1 MVIALKF
8 KLLFKILRGM
18 KIQIVVFLL
27 IIANAVCA
35 QTPTQ
40 TIRGRVVDAL
50 NKKPLN
56 EASIQISNLD
66 IKTTSNSEGVFK
78 LENVPVGR
86 HIMSVSFVGYES
98 LLLMNVYVVSG
109 KETVLDI
116 SLNNTNIDLGTV
128 TVLDTKTEPSIT
140 PSIKILEKDRFQYA
154 ATFADPARYASYA
167 PGVAIENDQANNIS
181 IRGITPNAMQWYL
194 EGAEIVNPNHL
205 SNAGILS
212 DRAAANGGGTM
223 ILSANLLEKTT
234 LFQGVAP
241 PQYGNALAGSLD
253 MNIRKGNNQKRQTTL
268 SAGVIGFDF
277 ATEGY
282 FSKESGA
289 SYLINYRYSF
299 TGLLNK
305 LGVELGD
312 EAIGYQDLSV
322 HLNFPTKRMGD
333 FSLFAVGGSSENV
346 FEHKSMRSEWTTDKD
361 SQDIKFEGRMGIAGV
376 KHQIGFGKSNW
387 QTVFVVSALDNTRN
401 ATGFGLNNIPLSTTR
416 FENTHAKYFFK
427 TDVKRRLGQ
436 SKELNV
442 GVIVKNEA
450 ASSFDTYKQGVN
462 ELIEGGKGS
471 GNWYIPFAELSGRAG
486 EEWQYQI
493 GARGVYFD
501 FLNKFSFEPQGSLR
515 FNVRRNQYL
524 QLSYSRQSQLISPE
538 NYFYQ
543 INNFYIYQ
551 KKDFVKSH
559 NLNLAY
565 DRKILKDITFRAEG
579 FAQFYDNV
587 YENSIATPNSS
598 MTILESSN
606 PQSLGAA
613 SGSVRT
619 VGGSVSLSQSFK
631 KGYFWLANA
640 TIFDTK
646 RIKDGFERDMLFN
659 NQYVANALVGKEWA
673 LGKNQN
679 RFVGASVRGILR
691 GGFYDFYLNENVFQN
706 PKRVE
711 DYVRV
716 DLNIYLK
723 SNKKKWSS
731 TVQLDIQNVMSKE
744 NAWATA
750 FDRFQNKTLLKRQLG
765 LIPNVSYKVEF

>member
-1 MVIALKF
+1 MIR
-8 KLLFKILRGM
+8 KILFLSCFLF
-18 KIQIVVFLL
+18 ITNIVL
-27 IIANAVCA
+27 A

-40 TIRGRVVDAL
+40 TIRGRVTDAL
-50 NKKPLN
+50 TKKPLN

-66 IKTTSNSEGVFK
+66 LKTTSNTEGVFK
-78 LENVPVGR
+78 MENIPVGR
-86 HIMSVSFVGYES
+86 HIVSVSFVGYES

-116 SLNNTNIDLGTV
+116 SLNNTSIDLGAV
-128 TVLDTKTEPSIT
+128 TVSDTKTEPSIT

-167 PGVAIENDQANNIS
+167 PGVAIDNDQANNIS

-205 SNAGILS
+205 SNAGIVS
-212 DRAAANGGGTM
+212 DRAAANGGGVM

-241 PQYGNALAGSLD
+241 VQYGNALAGSLD
-253 MNIRKGNNQKRQTTL
+253 MNIRKGNNEKRQTTL
-268 SAGVIGFDF
+268 SAGVIGFDL

-282 FSKESGA
+282 FSKASGA

-305 LGVELGD
+305 LGVNLGD
-312 EAIGYQDLSV
+312 EAIGFQDLSI
-322 HLNFPTKRMGD
+322 HLNFPTKKVGS
-333 FSLFAVGGSSENV
+333 FSLFAVGGVSDNI
-346 FEHKSMRSEWTTDKD
+346 FDHKKIRFEWTTDKD
-361 SQDIKFEGRMGIAGV
+361 SQDIKFEGRMGIVGM

-401 ATGFGLNNIPLSTTR
+401 ATGFGLNDIPLNTTR
-416 FENTHAKYFFK
+416 FENSHAKYFFK
-427 TDVKRRLGQ
+427 TDVKRRLGG

-450 ASSFDTYKQGVN
+450 ASSFDTYNNGGN
-462 ELIEGGKGS
+462 ELKEGGKGS
-471 GNWYIPFAELSGRAG
+471 GNWFIPFADLSGRAG
-486 EEWQYQI
+486 EDWQYQV

-515 FNVRRNQYL
+515 YNVKRNQYV
-524 QLSYSRQSQLISPE
+524 QLSYSLQSQLISPE

-543 INNFYIYQ
+543 INNFYIY
-551 KKDFVKSH
+551 KNKDLVKSH

-565 DRKILKDITFRAEG
+565 DRKILNDITFRAEG
-579 FAQFYDNV
+579 FAQFYYNV
-587 YENSIATPNSS
+587 YENSISTPNSS
-598 MTILESSN
+598 MTILETSN
-606 PQSLGAA
+606 AQSLGAA

-631 KGYFWLANA
+631 KGYFWLANV
-640 TIFDTK
+640 TFFDTK
-646 RIKDGFERDMLFN
+646 RLKNGFERDVLFN
-659 NQYVANALVGKEWA
+659 NQYVTNALVGKEWA

-679 RFVGASVRGILR
+679 RFLGASLRGILR
-691 GGFYDFYLNENVFQN
+691 GGFYDIYQNENVFQN
-706 PKRVE
+706 PKKVA
-711 DYVRV
+711 DYVRA

-744 NAWATA
+744 NAWATT
-750 FDRFQNKTLLKRQLG
+750 FDRFQNKAILKTQLG
-765 LIPNVSYKVEF
+765 LIPNLSYKVEF